1 MVISNALD
9 SICRGREC
17 YLTEL
22 KDCAIV
28 KGKTQ
33 FCSIAN
39 AREILDRIQI
49 GKLEHNSLRVRLP
62 AKEPKS
68 IGTHLKM
75 EFHSI
80 ILTSLQVEPIAPFFP
95 KWLTNDFLV
104 LIIIFALSSTYTGDI
119 MQRIF
124 LYKTFVKFKHQQ
136 KLGFHFIRKV
146 KHLLFEE
153 PTPVCLLLPNS
164 NLEPQI
170 TFASMW
176 CVDPGWA
183 PHAHKSH
190 SIIPLPQLDRGQKI

>member
-1 MVISNALD
+1 MNILRQIQAYQRTNLVTSGQIGLNSDETNQWITVHPTPISSQSFPPTYLLPKKFGYRNDSKRIYYKTGKAIMVISNALD

-39 AREILDRIQI
+39 AREILDRIQL

-124 LYKTFVKFKHQQ
+124 L
-136 KLGFHFIRKV
+136 
-146 KHLLFEE
+146 
-153 PTPVCLLLPNS
+153 
-164 NLEPQI
+164 
-170 TFASMW
+170 
-176 CVDPGWA
+176 
-183 PHAHKSH
+183 
-190 SIIPLPQLDRGQKI
+190 